1 MRVALLEAWDPA
13 RPDRVFMPVGLA
25 YLASWLESHVPDVEV
40 CLFPELAQALDWA
53 PDLVGISAVTPNFP
67 EAEAMARQIRRHL
80 DVPLVLGGP
89 HITGLPESLPDSFSA
104 GVLGEGEVTFQ
115 EIVSLVKR
123 SGQLAS
129 DDLCGVAGVVC
140 HAPQG
145 PRLTGRRPLI
155 SPLDRIPFPKRE
167 WPGIPGQPQWS
178 FTSRGCPYACR
189 FCSTAEFWESYRMH
203 SARYVV
209 DELNRLI
216 DRFDIRFHVIM
227 DDLFAV
233 NLRRLEEISG
243 LFRME
248 LRRPLQLTAA
258 IRADLVTPGMCRLL
272 REVGVG
278 VCQVGLESGSDRV
291 LSYLKRQTTTARR
304 NQEALDLLAEH
315 GIQAVGSFI
324 LGAPME
330 DEEDLE
336 QTWRFLRQNL
346 RTGRLFAFTFG
357 PLVAFPGTE
366 VWTEARRRGLVHE
379 DWTDWRALDI
389 DLRHFDL
396 DRYTMLGPLSR
407 ERFGDWFGRFYDLW
421 DEVRSRLEAC
431 QEG

>member
-1 MRVALLEAWDPA
+1 VRIALLEAWDPS
-13 RPDRVFMPVGLA
+13 RPDRVFMPMGLA
-25 YLASWLESHVPDVEV
+25 YLASWTESHVPDVEV
-40 CLFPELAQALDWA
+40 RLFQELPQALDWG

-67 EAEAMARQIRRHL
+67 EAQAMARQIRRHL

-89 HITGLPESLPDSFSA
+89 HITGLPRSLPEPFSA
-104 GVLGEGEVTFQ
+104 GVLGEGELTFQ
-115 EIVSLVKR
+115 EIVSLLKR
-123 SGQLAS
+123 TGHLAS
-129 DDLCGVAGVVC
+129 TDLTGVAGLV
-140 HAPQG
+140 HHTPDG
-145 PRLTGRRPLI
+145 PRLSGRRLLI
-155 SPLDRIPFPKRE
+155 SPLDRIPFPKRQ
-167 WPGIPGQPQWS
+167 WPGIQAQPQWS

-189 FCSTAEFWESYRMH
+189 FCSTADFWESYRMH

-209 DELNRLI
+209 EELNSLI
-216 DRFDIRFHVIM
+216 DLFDIRFHVIM

-233 NLRRLEEISG
+233 NLSRLEEISG
-243 LFRME
+243 LFGTD
-248 LRRPLQLTAA
+248 LRRPLQLTAT
-258 IRADLVTPGMCRLL
+258 IRADLVTPRMCRLL

-278 VCQVGLESGSDRV
+278 VCQIGLESGSDRV

-315 GIQAVGSFI
+315 GIRAVGSFI
-324 LGAPME
+324 VGSPME

-336 QTWRFLRQNL
+336 QTWRFLRENL

-366 VWTEARRRGLVHE
+366 VWTEARERGLVHE
-379 DWTDWRALDI
+379 ESTDWSALDI

-407 ERFGDWFGRFYDLW
+407 ERFGNWFRRFYDLW
-421 DEVRSRLEAC
+421 DEVRSRLEAS

>member
-1 MRVALLEAWDPA
+1 MRIALLEAWDSS
-13 RPDRVFMPVGLA
+13 RPERVFMPMGLA
-25 YLASWLESHVPDVEV
+25 YLASWIEAHVPEV
-40 CLFPELAQALDWA
+40 VVRLFPELAQALDWA

-67 EAEAMARQIRRHL
+67 EAEAMARQVRRCL

-104 GVLGEGEVTFQ
+104 GVLGEGELTFQ
-115 EIVSLVKR
+115 EIVSLMKR
-123 SGQLAS
+123 SGRLAPE
-129 DDLCGVAGVVC
+129 DLCGVPGVVY
-140 HAPQG
+140 HTPAG
-145 PRLTGRRPLI
+145 PRLTGRRPLL
-155 SPLDRIPFPKRE
+155 SPLDRIPFPKRD
-167 WPGIPGQPQWS
+167 WPGLPGQAQWS

-189 FCSTAEFWESYRMH
+189 FCSTAEFWGSYRMH

-209 DELNRLI
+209 EELNDLI
-216 DRFDIRFHVIM
+216 DRFDVSFHVLM

-233 NLRRLEEISG
+233 NPNRLEEISG
-243 LFRME
+243 LFRRE

-258 IRADLVTPGMCRLL
+258 IRADLVTPRICRLL

-278 VCQVGLESGSDRV
+278 VCQIGLESGSDRV

-315 GIQAVGSFI
+315 GIRVVGSFI
-324 LGAPME
+324 LGAPRE
-330 DEEDLE
+330 EEEDLE
-336 QTWRFLRQNL
+336 QTWRFLCQNL
-346 RTGRLFAFTFG
+346 STGRLFAFTFG

-366 VWTEARRRGLVHE
+366 VWTEARERGLVHE
-379 DWTDWRALDI
+379 KWTDWRALDI

-396 DRYTMLGPLSR
+396 DRYIMLGSLSR
-407 ERFGDWFGRFYDLW
+407 ERFRDWFRRFYDLW
-421 DEVRSRLEAC
+421 EEVRRRLETS

>member
-1 MRVALLEAWDPA
+1 VRIALLEAWDPS
-13 RPDRVFMPVGLA
+13 RPDRVFMPMGLA
-25 YLASWLESHVPDVEV
+25 YLASWTEHRAPDVV
-40 CLFPELAQALDWA
+40 VRVFQDLPEALDWS

-67 EAEAMARQIRRHL
+67 EAQVMARLVRRHL

-89 HITGLPESLPDSFSA
+89 HITGLPRSLPESFSA
-104 GVLGEGEVTFQ
+104 GVLGEGEVTFLDL
-115 EIVSLVKR
+115 VSLLR
-123 SGQLAS
+123 RTGRLSPEDLSGVPGLVHHTP
-129 DDLCGVAGVVC
+129 D
-140 HAPQG
+140 G
-145 PRLTGRRPLI
+145 PRLSGRRALI
-155 SPLDRIPFPKRE
+155 TPLDQVPFPKRD
-167 WPGIPGQPQWS
+167 WPGIQGQPQWS
-178 FTSRGCPYACR
+178 FTSRGCPYSCR
-189 FCSTAEFWESYRMH
+189 FCSTADFWESYRMH

-209 DELNRLI
+209 DELNSLV

-233 NLRRLEEISG
+233 NLSRLEEISE
-243 LFRME
+243 LFRTD
-248 LRRPLQLTAA
+248 LRRPLQLTAS
-258 IRADLVTPGMCRLL
+258 IRADLVSPRMCQLL

-304 NQEALDLLAEH
+304 NQEALDLLADH
-315 GIQAVGSFI
+315 GIRTVGSFI

-336 QTWRFLRQNL
+336 QTWRFLRENL

-357 PLVAFPGTE
+357 PLVAFPGTA
-366 VWTEARRRGLVHE
+366 VWTEARERGLVHE
-379 DWTDWRALDI
+379 ESMDWRALDI
-389 DLRHFDL
+389 DLRHFNL

-407 ERFGDWFGRFYDLW
+407 ERFGEWFRRFHDLW
-421 DEVRSRLEAC
+421 NEVRSRLQAS